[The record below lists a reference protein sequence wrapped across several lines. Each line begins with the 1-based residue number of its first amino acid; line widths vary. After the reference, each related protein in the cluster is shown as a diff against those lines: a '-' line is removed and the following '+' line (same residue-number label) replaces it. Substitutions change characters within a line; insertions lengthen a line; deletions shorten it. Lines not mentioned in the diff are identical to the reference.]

1 MIPSKRQETL
11 YNIWETTGAN
21 LLIQAVAGSGK
32 TTTLM
37 GIVERCKFRTLFLAF
52 NKSIQEEISAKIE
65 ANGFT
70 HAKALTLHSLGLSA
84 IKYKFKNEMIV
95 KTSKNYDLIKSLQ
108 SYNKRLFHKFSWEER
123 AKITLT
129 LMEMNDISRIYLE
142 ERSEEIFKIM
152 TKMDKYYLEADNI
165 KDLWAEFLYIRE
177 ESYKGK
183 IIIDFIDM
191 IYVPVKFKL
200 LIPVQPYYLL
210 IDEAQDLN
218 LVQHHFIEQII
229 EQGDVNKWVAV
240 GDRRQAIY
248 GFSGSYA
255 SSFDIFKNK
264 DNVIEL
270 PLDVC
275 YRCPAL
281 IVEEANK
288 VYNVM
293 EGFKT
298 EPGIVES
305 IQEEEFIKRG
315 SMVICRNNYPLIK
328 LYFTLLSLGR
338 KVYIKG
344 EDVAGTVNRFLK
356 PYSYK
361 SIAQTKTSLKGALD
375 ELASLTGKT
384 QEQMFKM
391 YKLKEN
397 VKIFNILAKNY
408 PNKKD
413 KVGELL
419 STFDVIFK
427 EVAEEE
433 AITLCT
439 IHKSKGLEADV
450 VYILN
455 EDLIPSKFAVS
466 SSQLEQEENLR
477 YVARTRAKKEMY
489 YLDLVDTED
498 Y

>member
-11 YNIWETTGAN
+11 YNIWQTTASN

-52 NKSIQEEISAKIE
+52 NKSIQEEISGKIE
-65 ANGFT
+65 SSGFT

-84 IKYKFKNEMIV
+84 IRYKFKNEMVV
-95 KTSKNYDLIKSLQ
+95 KTGKNYDLIKSLQ
-108 SYNKRLFHKFSWEER
+108 SYNKRLFSKFSWEER
-123 AKITLT
+123 AKVTMT
-129 LMEMNDISRIYLE
+129 LMEMNDISRIFLE
-142 ERSEEIFKIM
+142 ERPREIFKIM
-152 TKMDKYYLEADNI
+152 AGMDKYFYETDNI
-165 KDLWAEFLYIRE
+165 VELWDEFLYIRE

-183 IIIDFIDM
+183 VIIDFIDM
-191 IYVPVKFKL
+191 IYVPVKFNL

-218 LVQHHFIEQII
+218 LVQHHFIEQLID
-229 EQGDVNKWVAV
+229 QGDVNKWVAV

-255 SSFDIFKNK
+255 SSFDIFKDK
-264 DNVIEL
+264 GNVIEL

-275 YRCPAL
+275 YRCPTL
-281 IVEEANK
+281 IVAEANK
-288 VYNVM
+288 VYDVM
-293 EGFKT
+293 EAHKT
-298 EPGIVES
+298 EAGVVDYIRDE
-305 IQEEEFIKRG
+305 QFIKKG
-315 SMVICRNNYPLIK
+315 SMVICRNNFPLIR
-328 LYFTLLSLGR
+328 LYFTLLSMGR

-344 EDVAGTVNRFLK
+344 DDIAGTINKFLK
-356 PYSYK
+356 PYNYK
-361 SIAQTKTSLKGALD
+361 SIAQTTISLKGALR
-375 ELASLTGKT
+375 EIENLTGKS
-384 QEQMFKM
+384 QDQMFKM
-391 YKLKEN
+391 YRLKEN

-408 PNKKD
+408 PDKKD

-419 STFDVIFK
+419 TTFDTIFR
-427 EVAEEE
+427 EVSEED

-439 IHKSKGLEADV
+439 IHKSKGLEADI

-466 SSQLEQEENLR
+466 PTQLEQEENLR

-489 YLDLVDTED
+489 YLDIIDTED
-498 Y
+498 F

>member
-1 MIPSKRQETL
+1 M
-11 YNIWETTGAN
+11 
-21 LLIQAVAGSGK
+21 
-32 TTTLM
+32 
-37 GIVERCKFRTLFLAF
+37 
-52 NKSIQEEISAKIE
+52 
-65 ANGFT
+65 
-70 HAKALTLHSLGLSA
+70 
-84 IKYKFKNEMIV
+84 
-95 KTSKNYDLIKSLQ
+95 
-108 SYNKRLFHKFSWEER
+108 
-123 AKITLT
+123 
-129 LMEMNDISRIYLE
+129 
-142 ERSEEIFKIM
+142 
-152 TKMDKYYLEADNI
+152 
-165 KDLWAEFLYIRE
+165 
-177 ESYKGK
+177 
-183 IIIDFIDM
+183 
-191 IYVPVKFKL
+191 
-200 LIPVQPYYLL
+200 
-210 IDEAQDLN
+210 
-218 LVQHHFIEQII
+218 
-229 EQGDVNKWVAV
+229 
-240 GDRRQAIY
+240 
-248 GFSGSYA
+248 
-255 SSFDIFKNK
+255 
-264 DNVIEL
+264 
-270 PLDVC
+270 
-275 YRCPAL
+275 
-281 IVEEANK
+281 EEANK

-466 SSQLEQEENLR
+466 LSQLEQEENLR